1 MIKLTM
7 EIGSRGFVSQMADPA
22 TRNGCPLCMF
32 PKWLIQQLGKHM
44 PPLHV
49 SQVADPATW
58 ETAVASKCGTQT
70 GQRYKG
76 VLLYIFIF
84 CFCGVLTTPCG
95 YWMKTQHMTENHFV
109 NAPINNCLARGGSG
123 SMWWRWTSSHHL
135 QMPIHRQL
143 GRHCA
148 PQSKCKIY
156 PSMGLPMSISLSM
169 VSLA

>member
-1 MIKLTM
+1 MITLTM

-32 PKWLIQQLGKHM
+32 PEWLIQQLGKHM

-76 VLLYIFIF
+76 FYYIFLYF
-84 CFCGVLTTPCG
+84 VFGG
-95 YWMKTQHMTENHFV
+95 Y
-109 NAPINNCLARGGSG
+109 
-123 SMWWRWTSSHHL
+123 
-135 QMPIHRQL
+135 
-143 GRHCA
+143 
-148 PQSKCKIY
+148 
-156 PSMGLPMSISLSM
+156 
-169 VSLA
+169 